1 MAAQHGHG
9 LTRGEWEKSTS
20 FPTLSPAK
28 HRADA
33 HTCAASCAR
42 LGAAQ
47 EKPVPAACDSVGT
60 GSHWRAA
67 GLATEGSHQ
76 RCKHRVRPRCHAHG
90 GQSPLPPGWA
100 AGACTPWRWPRA
112 LCRQPPLGAHG
123 VWVMN
128 RAHGGRASLLTPAV
142 TLWGVG
148 VPAHFP
154 EQPAAVQGLRCAVW
168 APGVLGGRRTSARF
182 PGSVVASEAFSKP
195 VGCTGQWSTTPT
207 GLAGE
212 RTADPKRV
220 PSRCRAWLRLC
231 PGLLSR

>member
-1 MAAQHGHG
+1 MRTHVPLHAPDLGLPRRNRSRLRAILWEQGHTG
-9 LTRGEWEKSTS
+9 GNRR
-20 FPTLSPAK
+20 FPPTLQTPCATKVPRTRRAEPSPPRVGGRCVHALAVATGTVSPATP
-28 HRADA
+28 RGSQ
-33 HTCAASCAR
+33 CP
-42 LGAAQ
+42 GQ
-47 EKPVPAACDSVGT
+47 EQ
-60 GSHWRAA
+60 GSRRQ
-67 GLATEGSHQ
+67 GLAADS
-76 RCKHRVRPRCHAHG
+76 RDDAMG
-90 GQSPLPPGWA
+90 GGI
-100 AGACTPWRWPRA
+100 
-112 LCRQPPLGAHG
+112 
-123 VWVMN
+123 
-128 RAHGGRASLLTPAV
+128 
-142 TLWGVG
+142 
-148 VPAHFP
+148 PAHFP